1 MSMKKILEKVK
12 AIKEKQSRVE
22 ILQEIAD
29 QTNLK
34 RIEVEAVFTEMAKLI
49 KAHLRKNGSGE
60 IMIPKMGIKIRKIRR
75 KATKKRII
83 NSPLAA
89 GKDFEIAAK
98 PARDDIKLVALK
110 NLKETVLD

>member
-1 MSMKKILEKVK
+1 MSMKKTLEKVK
-12 AIKEKQSRVE
+12 VIKQKQSRVE

-49 KAHLRKNGSGE
+49 RAHLRKNGSGE

-75 KATKKRII
+75 KATKKRTIS
-83 NSPLAA
+83 SPLA